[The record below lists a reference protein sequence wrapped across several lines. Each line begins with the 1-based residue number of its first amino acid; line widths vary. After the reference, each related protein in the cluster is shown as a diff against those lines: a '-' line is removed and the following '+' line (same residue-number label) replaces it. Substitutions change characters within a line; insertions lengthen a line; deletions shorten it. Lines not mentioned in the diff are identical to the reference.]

1 MAAATGS
8 LSSSSSELLL
18 LLLLLA
24 TISVC
29 LTGGGHISDS
39 AASGVESV
47 IHETRSDPVV
57 DPADVKLVR
66 TGSQGLV
73 RMAGLVLGD
82 CVDDVELDPDAS
94 ASSVDRL
101 QTGSSSRAA
110 EAVNG
115 WLKLASNIP
124 S

>member
-1 MAAATGS
+1 
-8 LSSSSSELLL
+8 
-18 LLLLLA
+18 
-24 TISVC
+24 
-29 LTGGGHISDS
+29 
-39 AASGVESV
+39 
-47 IHETRSDPVV
+47 
-57 DPADVKLVR
+57 
-66 TGSQGLV
+66 
-73 RMAGLVLGD
+73 MAGLVLGD